1 MRILVYESVAEKPV
15 IWLGTAREDL
25 RAFPADARQVAGFQ
39 LWRIQRGL
47 EPNDWK
53 PCQPWGSAFVRCA
66 CTPDSSTESSISSS
80 SRRRSTFSTHS
91 RSARG
96 GLRRDLELARQRVR
110 MLVKQRSRG

>member
-1 MRILVYESVAEKPV
+1 MRILVYESVAETPV

-53 PCQPWGSAFVRCA
+53 PLPTVGLGVREMRVH
-66 CTPDSSTESSISSS
+66 T
-80 SRRRSTFSTHS
+80 
-91 RSARG
+91 
-96 GLRRDLELARQRVR
+96 GLEHRVI
-110 MLVKQRSRG
+110 